1 MGLTLFADASFCA
14 QTGAAGWGA
23 WAKADGWP
31 EGKTFGGQFRK
42 RQTSNNTAELS
53 ACANALH
60 VVLNHEDTSGV
71 RQILLQSDNQRALAL
86 LIGAGLAEAS
96 GWCPAKKKIGAGSG
110 MTPGPD
116 EVVALG
122 IVKDVLPDKTKLHVR
137 YVPGHRPGGGRAWVN
152 RACDMLA
159 KQHMRAMRKS
169 MVMGKEQ

>member
-14 QTGAAGWGA
+14 KTGAAGWGA
-23 WAKADGWP
+23 WAKADGWL
-31 EGKTFGGQFRK
+31 EGRTFGGQFK
-42 RQTSNNTAELS
+42 KLQGSNNVAELG

-60 VVLNHEDTSGV
+60 VILNHETASGV
-71 RQILLQSDNQRALAL
+71 RQVLLQSDNQRALTL
-86 LIGAGLAEAS
+86 MVNAGLAEAS
-96 GWCPAKKKIGAGSG
+96 GWGPAKKKIGAGSG

-116 EVVALG
+116 ELVALG
-122 IVKDVLPDKTKLHVR
+122 VVKDVLSGKTKLHVR

-169 MVMGKEQ
+169 LVMGKEQ